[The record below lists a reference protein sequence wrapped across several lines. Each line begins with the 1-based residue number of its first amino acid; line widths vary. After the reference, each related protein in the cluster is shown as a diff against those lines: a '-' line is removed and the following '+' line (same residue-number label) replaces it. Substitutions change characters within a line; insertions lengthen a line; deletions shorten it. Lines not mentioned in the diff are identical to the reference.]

1 MSASSHALPVRSDFA
16 VISLVGFVHAVS
28 HFFHLVIPLLFPWLM
43 PAFDMSFT
51 QAGALMTVFFVIS
64 GVGQA
69 AAGLVVDR
77 IGSRPVLF
85 GGVALLALS
94 GVLLGIAQN
103 YAMLMLAAAVAGAGN
118 SVFHP
123 ADFTILNRRVSKP
136 RLGHAFSV
144 HGLSGNLGWAATP
157 LLMTAV
163 ATWINWRAAAFS
175 AAVVAVISG
184 VLLYA
189 LQGALE
195 DDAIHGA
202 GSKNAGDH
210 PPVSTL
216 SVLRSPAVLLCFVF
230 FFLITAAFGALQNFS
245 AAALKAMYGLSLATS
260 ASCLSAYVLGGAAGI
275 AAGGFLATKRAQ
287 EQIIAVCITF
297 GACMSLLLASG
308 VAADWAIL
316 PLMALMGAGVGV
328 AGPSRDLLVRKA
340 ATKGLGEASYGRVY
354 GFVYSGLDT
363 GLATAPLIFGAIMD
377 GGQYP
382 MLWIGVAVFQVLA
395 VFSALRVGRNAHSAH
410 AESL

>member
-1 MSASSHALPVRSDFA
+1 MNASIDAAPARGDATLIA
-16 VISLVGFVHAVS
+16 LVGFAHAVS

-43 PAFDMSFT
+43 PAFGLNFT

-69 AAGLVVDR
+69 LAGLVVDR
-77 IGSRPVLF
+77 VGSRPVLF
-85 GGVALLALS
+85 GGVLLLALS
-94 GVLLGIAQN
+94 GLLLGAAQN

-123 ADFTILNRRVSKP
+123 ADFTILNRRVSKA

-144 HGLSGNLGWAATP
+144 HGLSGNLGWAAAP

-163 ATWINWRAAAFS
+163 AAHADWRAAAFT
-175 AAVVAVISG
+175 AAALA
-184 VLLYA
+184 LLA
-189 LQGALE
+189 LALLFALRATFDDAPGAL
-195 DDAIHGA
+195 AVGQAAGHG
-202 GSKNAGDH
+202 
-210 PPVSTL
+210 VSTL

-260 ASCLSAYVLGGAAGI
+260 ASCLSAYLLGGAAGI
-275 AAGGFLATKRAQ
+275 VLGGFLAARRAQ
-287 EQIIAVCITF
+287 DQIIVLCISF
-297 GACMSLLLASG
+297 GAAISLLLASG
-308 VAADWAIL
+308 VMADWAVL
-316 PLMALMGAGVGV
+316 PLMAAMGFGIGI

-340 ATKGLGEASYGRVY
+340 ATQGLGEASYGRVY

-363 GLATAPLIFGAIMD
+363 GLATAPLIFGPIMD
-377 GGQYP
+377 GGNFSS
-382 MLWIGVAVFQVLA
+382 LWVGVAVFQGLA
-395 VFSALRVGRNAHSAH
+395 VVSALRVGRRAHRGPG
-410 AESL
+410 

>member
-1 MSASSHALPVRSDFA
+1 MSVSTDALPVRSDFA

-51 QAGALMTVFFVIS
+51 EAGALMTVFFVIS

-77 IGSRPVLF
+77 VGSRPVLF
-85 GGVALLALS
+85 GGVAMLALS

-118 SVFHP
+118 AVFHP

-157 LLMTAV
+157 LLMTAM
-163 ATWINWRAAAFS
+163 ATWIDWRAAAFS

-184 VLLYA
+184 FALY
-189 LQGALE
+189 LMQDSLE
-195 DDAIHGA
+195 DKADHGM
-202 GSKNAGDH
+202 GSGKGGNQ
-210 PPVSTL
+210 PTVSTL
-216 SVLRSPAVLLCFVF
+216 SVLRSPAVLLCFTF

-260 ASCLSAYVLGGAAGI
+260 ASCLSAYVLGGAANI

-377 GGQYP
+377 GGHYP
-382 MLWIGVAVFQVLA
+382 MLWVGVAIFQVLA
-395 VFSALRVGRNAHSAH
+395 VFSALRVGRNAH